1 MHAHAIY
8 KCPIAEQFSSLLA
21 THPEYVLI
29 FREYQKASVS
39 SHLLPPIANS
49 REHSLPLQLETAA
62 ATETTN
68 KQSLVNGHVTQK
80 EAVDWSTEDT
90 VRTAEHSVL
99 SHDKGVRMCPA
110 NVVQVTVEIEPQ

>member
-1 MHAHAIY
+1 MHAHAMY

-39 SHLLPPIANS
+39 SHLLPPIANG

-62 ATETTN
+62 TEITN
-68 KQSLVNGHVTQK
+68 EQSLVNGHVTQK
-80 EAVDWSTEDT
+80 EAVDWLIEDT
-90 VRTAEHSVL
+90 VRTSEHSVL
-99 SHDKGVRMCPA
+99 SHDKGVRRYPA